1 MDGIEQENALL
12 EQRIAQLESELSGA
26 STQPQA
32 GGSLTN
38 ALATA
43 TGGAINLGDILT
55 FGQLSK
61 GIAAAPA
68 IARDIYGLATGAAPQ
83 DYYAEELAKVN
94 ALKELYAGQREAAGL
109 TGLETAL
116 SFMAPVPSGK
126 AQALTSIA
134 PAAKEAGLG
143 LAAYLG
149 SEVGQ
154 AIAPESPYA
163 GLAGAVAAP
172 LSLQSGAA
180 LAQRGASRLGQAL
193 APSVGLLKGD
203 EQVIADIAAKE
214 ILERAGTEG
223 AARIAAAQELGA
235 PLTSALGVPLTAAE
249 IAQSPG
255 LATYQYQMMKPE
267 MGGTPLIDLATA
279 RKAEQELA
287 MGQLGSFAEKGD
299 LAATVRDIASKQR
312 GAEILGNE
320 ADVVRNIDL
329 QIQSVKPETMSTPS
343 ELVKALGS
351 DTAAKIRVAKDETK
365 AAARADFKD
374 PEVYNVIVDVPNIK
388 KDVTSLVKQWK
399 RTPTQTI
406 DDSRVA
412 KQIARLRKL
421 DMPKEDL
428 PAGFVPTVK
437 IGELHDVQVKLGE
450 VLSGAKPGEYTP
462 SQALARSV
470 WQYVDDVMEK
480 APGSE
485 KLFAAKAKYRDY
497 FDTFVYNRELQ
508 RPSPLNQALK
518 KSPEKVLPFL
528 AKESFGVSAMQKAG
542 VGLDNLETLKLS
554 EFANLTDA
562 KKKLAWIEKNR
573 PQLSDASFWPQI
585 ENYAAELKGITQP
598 VKRAIDPFENI
609 TEGQIPSKIFGDED
623 AAAEFMKRFR
633 GTEAEVLARGKW
645 IQQAKNARGGLAEQY
660 NTQKKVVKQIFGED
674 TAQIERIINDLQG
687 SASVQ
692 ALTKAGTGKQSIS
705 GQTATTI
712 GSILRQRPLLQMMK
726 TGKFVGWLPGVALGG
741 LPGVVTAA
749 AGEALGVA
757 ASRLAVKRED
767 ELNAMIGKMLADPS
781 LIKIAAA
788 PPTKENVFKFMDAVE
803 RAGFVAAR
811 GAAQEE
817 SPVTETPA
825 MSPEQQREERF
836 KQENMMLEQRI
847 MELEKQYQPAEEK
860 EVKVGKQN
868 ISIPTGEA
876 YAPANLVKAVIQ
888 VESAGKPDA
897 VSSKGARGLMQLM
910 PATARDLG
918 VDATDPKENVE
929 GGSRYL
935 AQQLKKFGNPELAL
949 AAYNWGPTNV
959 ERAIKKIEADGKK
972 PTWALVKQYVKVPME
987 TRKYVDKVL
996 SLA

>member
-1 MDGIEQENALL
+1 
-12 EQRIAQLESELSGA
+12 
-26 STQPQA
+26 
-32 GGSLTN
+32 
-38 ALATA
+38 
-43 TGGAINLGDILT
+43 
-55 FGQLSK
+55 
-61 GIAAAPA
+61 
-68 IARDIYGLATGAAPQ
+68 
-83 DYYAEELAKVN
+83 
-94 ALKELYAGQREAAGL
+94 
-109 TGLETAL
+109 
-116 SFMAPVPSGK
+116 
-126 AQALTSIA
+126 
-134 PAAKEAGLG
+134 
-143 LAAYLG
+143 
-149 SEVGQ
+149 
-154 AIAPESPYA
+154 
-163 GLAGAVAAP
+163 
-172 LSLQSGAA
+172 
-180 LAQRGASRLGQAL
+180 
-193 APSVGLLKGD
+193 
-203 EQVIADIAAKE
+203 
-214 ILERAGTEG
+214 
-223 AARIAAAQELGA
+223 
-235 PLTSALGVPLTAAE
+235 
-249 IAQSPG
+249 
-255 LATYQYQMMKPE
+255 MKPE
-267 MGGTPLIDLATA
+267 MGGTPIIDLATA

-343 ELVKALGS
+343 ELVKSLGS
-351 DTAAKIRVAKDETK
+351 DTAAKIRVAKDEAK
-365 AAARADFKD
+365 AAARAGFKD
-374 PEVYNVIVDVPNIK
+374 PEVYDVIVDVPNIR

-528 AKESFGVSAMQKAG
+528 AKESFGVSSMQKAG

-598 VKRAIDPFENI
+598 VKRAIDTFENI
-609 TEGQIPSKIFGDED
+609 TEGQIPTKIFGDED

-633 GTEAEVLARGKW
+633 GTEAELLARGKW

-660 NTQKKVVKQIFGED
+660 NTQKKVVKEIFGED

-692 ALTKAGTGKQSIS
+692 ALTKSGTGKQSIS

-788 PPTKENVFKFMDAVE
+788 PPTKENVFKFMDAAE

-817 SPVTETPA
+817 SPVATEAPTTDLD
-825 MSPEQQREERF
+825 
-836 KQENMMLEQRI
+836 KENMMLEQRI
-847 MELEKQYQPAEEK
+847 MELEKQLQPAETK

-868 ISIPTGEA
+868 ISIPTGDQ

-888 VESAGKPDA
+888 VESAGKADA
-897 VSSKGARGLMQLM
+897 VSNKGARGLMQLM
-910 PATARDLG
+910 PATAKDLG
-918 VDATDPKENVE
+918 VDANDPQENVE

-935 AQQLKKFGNPELAL
+935 AQQLKEFGDPELAL
-949 AAYNWGPTNV
+949 AAYNWGPRRVQN
-959 ERAIKKIEADGKK
+959 AIAKLDAEGKK
-972 PTWALVKQYVKVPME
+972 PTWDNVKSIVKVPRE
-987 TRKYVDKVL
+987 TREYVDRVL
-996 SLA
+996 SFI

>member
-1 MDGIEQENALL
+1 MDFEQENALL

-68 IARDIYGLATGAAPQ
+68 IARDLYGLATGAAPQ
-83 DYYAEELAKVN
+83 DYYTEELAKVN
-94 ALKELYAGQREAAGL
+94 ALKELYASQREAAGL

-149 SEVGQ
+149 SEAGQ

-163 GLAGAVAAP
+163 GLASAVAAP
-172 LSLQSGAA
+172 LSLQGGAA
-180 LAQRGASRLGQAL
+180 LAQRGISRLGQAL

-214 ILERAGTEG
+214 ILDRAGTEG

-279 RKAEQELA
+279 RKLEQELA

-320 ADVVRNIDL
+320 ANVVRNIDL

-343 ELVKALGS
+343 ELVKSLGY

-365 AAARADFKD
+365 AAARAAFKD

-388 KDVTSLVKQWK
+388 KDVTSLIKQWK

-497 FDTFVYNRELQ
+497 FDTFIYNRELQ

-518 KSPEKVLPFL
+518 KSPENVLPFL

-562 KKKLAWIEKNR
+562 EKKLAWIEKNR

-609 TEGQIPSKIFGDED
+609 TEKQISTEIFGDED

-660 NTQKKVVKQIFGED
+660 NLQKKVVKQIFGED
-674 TAQIERIINDLQG
+674 TAQIERIINDLQS

-712 GSILRQRPLLQMMK
+712 GSIFRQRPLLQMMK
-726 TGKFVGWLPGVALGG
+726 TGKFIGVLPGVALGG

-767 ELNAMIGKMLADPS
+767 ELNAIIGKMLADPS

-788 PPTKENVFKFMDAVE
+788 PPTKENVFKLMDAAE

-817 SPVTETPA
+817 SPVAIETPV
-825 MSPEQQREERF
+825 SDLD
-836 KQENMMLEQRI
+836 QENMMLEQRI
-847 MELEKQYQPAEEK
+847 MELEKQLQPAEAK

-935 AQQLKKFGNPELAL
+935 AQQLKKFGSPELAL
-949 AAYNWGPTNV
+949 AAYNWGPANI
-959 ERAIKKIEADGKK
+959 ERAIKKIKADGKK
-972 PTWALVKQYVKVPME
+972 PTWSLVKRYVKVPME

-996 SLA
+996 SLT